1 MKLMWN
7 IRKKEGLIKR
17 DVKRVNAQMEEL
29 NCHWLR
35 WTLWLGRMCLG
46 AEKISLGYVE
56 FEMSIRLYSK
66 QLDVDCVNLEFRR
79 EVRAE
84 DIIVGGLQNTEHI
97 SNQ

>member
-1 MKLMWN
+1 M
-7 IRKKEGLIKR
+7 
-17 DVKRVNAQMEEL
+17 
-29 NCHWLR
+29 
-35 WTLWLGRMCLG
+35 G